1 MRVQY
6 GFSIYMTTNVA
17 AIFNTNTFSR
27 CSCREPGFQFQKHCS
42 RPFQRLVLLSS
53 VVTVHSHTSAN
64 MAFYLSVPIPPTRAS
79 PWRFSAVASPGLS
92 AHSNSPGDGL
102 ISRFTLIE
110 GSDRLGGWLRS
121 SSVDVG
127 TGNVVFEQGPRN
139 LRPSWPN
146 GHVTLGLV
154 SCKYHHSSMSQW
166 VISRFL

>member
-1 MRVQY
+1 MFVSRTRISSPKTLLTTISVTSIIIKRCHSLFPHQREH
-6 GFSIYMTTNVA
+6 GFLPIRPNSPDEGESVA
-17 AIFNTNTFSR
+17 ILGGGITGLVSAFEFSR
-27 CSCREPGFQFQKHCS
+27 R
-42 RPFQRLVLLSS
+42 RPDLK
-53 VVTVHSHTSAN
+53 
-64 MAFYLSVPIPPTRAS
+64 I
-79 PWRFSAVASPGLS
+79 
-92 AHSNSPGDGL
+92 
-102 ISRFTLIE
+102 TLIE

-121 SSVDVG
+121 SSVNVG